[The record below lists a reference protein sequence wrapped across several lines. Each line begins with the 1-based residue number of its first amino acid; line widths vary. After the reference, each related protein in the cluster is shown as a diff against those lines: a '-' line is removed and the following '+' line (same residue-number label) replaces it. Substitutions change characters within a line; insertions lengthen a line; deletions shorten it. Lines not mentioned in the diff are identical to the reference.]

1 MKTIGKTVVVAVLT
15 SLSLGVVLGVVLVL
29 FGLVHSAA
37 GREAPMAQ
45 PLLATLLFVSAI
57 TLPLGA
63 VGGALAGIFLRRQ
76 RVPASVLV
84 WVVRGIGMGSIVGAL
99 GAAAVP
105 IVLTGEFPS
114 GAAGPIMAM
123 FSMFGTA
130 GGVLT
135 GAVVAVWCCR
145 TQQSILR
152 LDHSGEPMPTH
163 AGDTQE
169 LS

>member
-1 MKTIGKTVVVAVLT
+1 MKTIGRTVVVAVLT
-15 SLSLGVVLGVVLVL
+15 SLSLGVVLGVVFIL
-29 FGLVHSAA
+29 FGQVHSAA
-37 GREAPMAQ
+37 GRQARVSQ
-45 PLLATLLFVSAI
+45 SLLATLLFVSAI
-57 TLPLGA
+57 TLPLGV

-105 IVLTGEFPS
+105 IVLMGASSS
-114 GAAGPIMAM
+114 GPAGPIMAM
-123 FSMFGTA
+123 FSMLGAA

-152 LDHSGEPMPTH
+152 LVHPGEPTS
-163 AGDTQE
+163 AVGE
-169 LS
+169 SWRRS